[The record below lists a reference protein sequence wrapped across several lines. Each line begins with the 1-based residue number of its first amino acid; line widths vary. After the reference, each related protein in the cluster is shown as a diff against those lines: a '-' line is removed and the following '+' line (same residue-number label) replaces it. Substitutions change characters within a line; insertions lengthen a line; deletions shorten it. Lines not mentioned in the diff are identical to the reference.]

1 MEYISG
7 MKIKTSITLSED
19 LLEAIDKLSVQFKNR
34 SEFIESALRAYIAK
48 MIRDEQNA
56 KDLSIINRQFERL
69 NKEAADVLN
78 YQAISWNVVNSIAS
92 LTLQQEIQ
100 ENTGCL

>member
-1 MEYISG
+1 

-19 LLEAIDKLSVQFKNR
+19 LLEAIDKRSVQFKNR

-56 KDLSIINRQFERL
+56 KDLAIINRQVERL
-69 NKEAADVLN
+69 NKEAADVLK
-78 YQAISWNVVNSIAS
+78 YQVIP
-92 LTLQQEIQ
+92 
-100 ENTGCL
+100 